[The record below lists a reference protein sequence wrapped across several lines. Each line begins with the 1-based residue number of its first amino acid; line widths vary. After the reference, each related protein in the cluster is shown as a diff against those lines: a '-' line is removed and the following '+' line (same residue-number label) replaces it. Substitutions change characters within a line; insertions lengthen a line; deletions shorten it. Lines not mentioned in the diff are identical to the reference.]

1 MRTRIIASRSSIG
14 LRMTVCA
21 GALLAG
27 SAAHANLLTNGSFE
41 TPIVE
46 GGYYVHRNGAELT
59 GWTLFS
65 SYRGTVHFDTTY
77 DPVADGTQAVQ
88 IEVGQ
93 DWISQS
99 FATKIGSEYAVS
111 FALSAYSGYGSGCPP
126 SPCKATLDV
135 TAGSFSGSYIGT
147 SAGYVTH
154 TLNFVA
160 DSAVSTLTF
169 KNAAAAG
176 QWWNYSHLDAVS
188 VVPVPEVPE
197 PAAALLL
204 IGGLGM
210 LRIRTRRRS

>member
-1 MRTRIIASRSSIG
+1 MRTTFIASRSRIG
-14 LRMTVCA
+14 LPVAVCA
-21 GALLAG
+21 CALLAG
-27 SAAHANLLTNGSFE
+27 NVAYANLLTNGSFE

-77 DPVADGTQAVQ
+77 DPVADGNQAVQ

-111 FALSAYSGYGSGCPP
+111 FALSAYSRYGSSCPP
-126 SPCKATLDV
+126 FPCTATLDV
-135 TAGSFSGSYIGT
+135 SAGSFSGSYTGT

-169 KNAAAAG
+169 KNAAPAG
-176 QWWNYSHLDAVS
+176 QWWNYSHVDAVS
-188 VVPVPEVPE
+188 VVRASDVPE
-197 PAAALLL
+197 PATALLL
-204 IGGLGM
+204 LGGLGV
-210 LRIRTRRRS
+210 LRFRTRRPA